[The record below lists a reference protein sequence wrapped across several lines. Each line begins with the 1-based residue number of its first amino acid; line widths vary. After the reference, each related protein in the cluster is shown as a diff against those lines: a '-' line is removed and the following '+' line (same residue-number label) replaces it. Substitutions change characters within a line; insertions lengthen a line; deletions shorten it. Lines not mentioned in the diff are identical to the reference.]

1 MKYTILFDLDG
12 TLIDSTNA
20 ILNSFKDALRILNL
34 DVKEDEKI
42 KDLIGHPL
50 KNMFAMLYPS
60 NSNLIDE
67 FAKTYREC
75 YSKIYLEQTTL
86 LPKVNETLH
95 LAYDFADLGIVTTK
109 GGTFTP
115 ILLES
120 LGIKKFFK
128 TLITLDDVKK
138 PKPDA
143 EPILLALDK
152 LNKTQENAY
161 MIGDTILDVQASL
174 AANITPIALSCG
186 YGDENELKK
195 YSQIFPSAYEAI
207 CHILNIK
214 QI

>member
-20 ILNSFKDALRILNL
+20 ILNSFKDALKILNL
-34 DVKEDEKI
+34 DIKEDIKI
-42 KDLIGHPL
+42 KNLIGYPL
-50 KNMFAMLYPS
+50 KNMFTMLYPDYF
-60 NSNLIDE
+60 NLIDE
-67 FAKTYREC
+67 FVKIYREC

-86 LPKVNETLH
+86 LPKVDQALH
-95 LAYDFADLGIVTTK
+95 LAYNFADLGIVTTK

-120 LGIKKFFK
+120 LNIKKFFK
-128 TLITLDDVKK
+128 TLITLDDVKN

-143 EPILLALDK
+143 EPILLALNR

-161 MIGDTILDVQASL
+161 MIGDTILDIQASL

-186 YGDENELKK
+186 YGDEDELKK
-195 YSQIFPSAYEAI
+195 YSQIFPNAYEAI
-207 CHILNIK
+207 IYILNIK

>member
-20 ILNSFKDALRILNL
+20 ILNSFKDALKILNL
-34 DVKEDEKI
+34 DIKEDIKI
-42 KDLIGHPL
+42 KNLIGYPL
-50 KNMFAMLYPS
+50 KNMFTMLYPDYF
-60 NSNLIDE
+60 NLIDE
-67 FAKTYREC
+67 FVKIYREC

-86 LPKVNETLH
+86 LPKVDQTLH
-95 LAYDFADLGIVTTK
+95 LAYNFADLGIVTTK

-120 LGIKKFFK
+120 LNIKKFFK
-128 TLITLDDVKK
+128 TLITLDDVKN

-143 EPILLALDK
+143 EPILLALNR

-161 MIGDTILDVQASL
+161 MIGDTILDIQASL

-186 YGDENELKK
+186 YGDEDELKK
-195 YSQIFPSAYEAI
+195 YSQIFPNAYEAI
-207 CHILNIK
+207 IYILNIK

>member
-20 ILNSFKDALRILNL
+20 ILNSFKDTLKILNL
-34 DVKEDEKI
+34 DIKEDIKI
-42 KDLIGHPL
+42 KNLIGYPL
-50 KNMFAMLYPS
+50 KNMFTILYPDYF
-60 NSNLIDE
+60 NLIDE
-67 FAKTYREC
+67 FVKIYREC

-86 LPKVNETLH
+86 LPKVDQALH
-95 LAYDFADLGIVTTK
+95 LAYNFADLGIVTTK

-115 ILLES
+115 ILLEF
-120 LGIKKFFK
+120 LNIKKFFK
-128 TLITLDDVKK
+128 TLITLDDVKN

-143 EPILLALDK
+143 EPILLALNR

-161 MIGDTILDVQASL
+161 MIGDTILDIQASL

-186 YGDENELKK
+186 YGDEDELKK
-195 YSQIFPSAYEAI
+195 YSQIFPNAYEAI
-207 CHILNIK
+207 IYILNIK